1 MRCGKSAVM
10 MLFAVAWILYAFG
23 APGRPA
29 QAQSQP
35 STDKAAQAPE
45 VKTLLGAL
53 IVDKPRVYKNMLVFP
68 IRYEGRQ
75 APGHWETLDKAVQAG
90 HLKILEESRAQV
102 SQVQMENVSDA
113 TVFLMSGE
121 IIKGGQQTRVIRQ
134 DTVIEAK
141 QKVTVPVFCV
151 EPHRWTGKREFES
164 SKNLA
169 PASIRSAI
177 QGGAGQAEVWER
189 SAQKSDALRAPS
201 ATGSLDESLNSE
213 NAQKDFSE
221 VHKALG
227 HFSPP
232 ETIGIAIADART
244 GRVIGLELFGRRDLF
259 ENLQDKLVEGY
270 AVDLVLTAAA
280 GREAKQEIDQSRK
293 VVGEKEV
300 AEFIQQALAGSSQY
314 ERTPGSGRGVE
325 LTSGSLH
332 GKGVSVGEMVIH
344 LSVQDTHKL
353 ATPAKPIVDDGPVMY
368 NVPPARPD
376 TMPPTPRP
384 DR

>member
-1 MRCGKSAVM
+1 MRCGKSAVI
-10 MLFAVAWILYAFG
+10 MLFAVAGILYAFG
-23 APGRPA
+23 AGRPA
-29 QAQSQP
+29 QGQSQP
-35 STDKAAQAPE
+35 PADKAAQAPE

-75 APGHWETLDKAVQAG
+75 APGNWETLDKAVQAG
-90 HLKILEESRAQV
+90 HLKILEETQAQV
-102 SQVQMENVSDA
+102 SQVQVENVSDA

-141 QKVTVPVFCV
+141 QKVAVPVFCV

-177 QGGAGQAEVWER
+177 QGGAGQAEVWQRAAE
-189 SAQKSDALRAPS
+189 KSGALGAPS
-201 ATGSLDESLNSE
+201 PTGSLDESLNSE

-244 GRVIGLELFGRRDLF
+244 GRVIGLEIFGRRDLF
-259 ENLQDKLVEGY
+259 EELQNKLIEGY
-270 AVDLVLTAAA
+270 AVDLVLAANSPA
-280 GREAKQEIDQSRK
+280 SDSKSA
-293 VVGEKEV
+293 VGEKEV

-314 ERTPGSGRGVE
+314 ELTPGSGRGLD
-325 LTSGSLH
+325 LTSGALH
-332 GKGVSVGEMVIH
+332 GKGVSAGEMVIH
-344 LSVQDTHKL
+344 LSIQDSHKP

-368 NVPPARPD
+368 RSQ
-376 TMPPTPRP
+376 
-384 DR
+384 